1 MGPLGGA
8 LPSGTGSGS
17 FREPRAL
24 PLPSAAWDPLR
35 SLRPGRGPSPTPR
48 APRSQPSGLQNREVC
63 KSPGPPWFLRRPEDT
78 KTGRE
83 QGRLRDTPRS
93 RRGEAGATY
102 PGSRTRTNVRR
113 ARNVTTSSSE
123 RPLGSR
129 CCASE
134 VSRGSAEQRLRA
146 QRGSLEPPQPAAAG
160 PTGAGFPPRPG
171 VGRDSGADSS
181 RPPRPP
187 LSGRPAPPRPP
198 RGGRGSERPAIA
210 SAETPRAEQAPARI
224 RGMEQTDPTSW

>member
-93 RRGEAGATY
+93 RGGGSRGHVSRQPDQNERA
-102 PGSRTRTNVRR
+102 PGSKCNDFKQR
-113 ARNVTTSSSE
+113 ASPWLALLCVGGFAR
-123 RPLGSR
+123 LSR
-129 CCASE
+129 A
-134 VSRGSAEQRLRA
+134 
-146 QRGSLEPPQPAAAG
+146 
-160 PTGAGFPPRPG
+160 
-171 VGRDSGADSS
+171 
-181 RPPRPP
+181 
-187 LSGRPAPPRPP
+187 APP
-198 RGGRGSERPAIA
+198 SPARLARA
-210 SAETPRAEQAPARI
+210 SATRCGWAD
-224 RGMEQTDPTSW
+224 RGRLSPTSGGGPGQWG